1 MARTP
6 TPYHGNPPR
15 PAADPAGSLK
25 SKVKG
30 YGRRPKRSLGQVFLI
45 EASIRQKIIDSA
57 SLAPEDIV
65 VEIGPGTGAL
75 TLELARRARRLYALE
90 IDKDLIGYLRTSA
103 NLPPNVRLVCI
114 DALRFDFQR
123 LQRVAG
129 QRLKIVGNLPYS
141 ISTPLLFHFVE
152 QRKALELLVL
162 MLQKEVA
169 QRLTAAPRTKAYGVL
184 TVMTRAFMDVSLERL
199 VRRQCFYPVPK
210 VDSALVRVVP
220 RQTPMVPEA
229 HREVFSSV
237 VEAAF
242 STRRKTLFNA
252 LRSSGRFDLPADRL
266 ADLLATLQIDPA
278 RRAETLEL
286 EEFVLLAKGI
296 QAARE
301 QDIDKRSGF
310 VP

>member
-1 MARTP
+1 M
-6 TPYHGNPPR
+6 
-15 PAADPAGSLK
+15 
-25 SKVKG
+25 
-30 YGRRPKRSLGQVFLI
+30 
-45 EASIRQKIIDSA
+45 
-57 SLAPEDIV
+57 

-75 TLELARRARRLYALE
+75 TLELARRVRRLFALE

-103 NLPPNVRLVCI
+103 NLPSNVRLVCI

-123 LQRVAG
+123 LHRVLG

-152 QRKALELLVL
+152 HRGALEFLVL

-169 QRLTAAPRTKAYGVL
+169 QRLTASPATKAYGVL
-184 TVMTRAFMDVSLERL
+184 TVMTKAFMDVSLERI

-220 RQTPMVPEA
+220 RHVPMVSEL

-242 STRRKTLFNA
+242 STRRKTLYNA
-252 LRSSGRFDLPADRL
+252 LRSSGRFGLPADRL
-266 ADLLATLQIDPA
+266 ADLLATLHIDPA
-278 RRAETLEL
+278 RRAETLEV

-296 QAARE
+296 HAARE
-301 QDIDKRSGF
+301 QNMDNRSGF